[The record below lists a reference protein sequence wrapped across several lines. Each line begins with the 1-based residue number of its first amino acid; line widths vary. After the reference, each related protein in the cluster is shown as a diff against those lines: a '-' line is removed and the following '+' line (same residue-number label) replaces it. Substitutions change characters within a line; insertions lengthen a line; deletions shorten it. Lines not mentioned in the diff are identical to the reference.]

1 MCIES
6 ISHVLLGTNDAGTIR
21 DAQKIFNN
29 LKIMYE
35 LAILQNVTPYAVTI
49 PERKH
54 VCYED
59 PTGVKAPTIQ
69 NTRCAPC
76 VLL

>member
-35 LAILQNVTPYAVTI
+35 LATLQNVTPYAVTI

-54 VCYED
+54 VCKPSPQSRSHEPRLAKKGARLCY
-59 PTGVKAPTIQ
+59 
-69 NTRCAPC
+69 
-76 VLL
+76 